1 MKLSFSVRT
10 GDEPEDQMTILD
22 EQEIYM
28 VDNVFKYRDKAARF
42 LAFTLV
48 KVAATN
54 RKVMREIVPG
64 LRLLNRTKR

>member
-1 MKLSFSVRT
+1 
-10 GDEPEDQMTILD
+10 MTILD